1 MVTKPEI
8 DIADIDDHLNR
19 DYLDSFRFKRN
30 NENLKRLRIRHEKKQ
45 LKFKKQKSRTAIDN
59 NGIKNKTKGDKVFSN
74 YKIDNITR
82 VIINWKE
89 SIQWRARYKEI
100 LKRDRNKAVKLKQN
114 RNEGAVDIVANKSCL
129 GVDFIVNETHVTNNH
144 VQRRRLKIAK
154 PKIVDPCELGDTN
167 VSLTSE
173 IICDYKRDNFKVV
186 TSPPVFMTNSDDLKN
201 HSEVQKKM
209 VETFNS
215 KDKELLV
222 LENVSEDGDSLNAIS
237 NECKD

>member
-1 MVTKPEI
+1 M
-8 DIADIDDHLNR
+8 
-19 DYLDSFRFKRN
+19 
-30 NENLKRLRIRHEKKQ
+30 
-45 LKFKKQKSRTAIDN
+45 
-59 NGIKNKTKGDKVFSN
+59 
-74 YKIDNITR
+74 
-82 VIINWKE
+82 
-89 SIQWRARYKEI
+89 
-100 LKRDRNKAVKLKQN
+100 
-114 RNEGAVDIVANKSCL
+114 VANKSCL
-129 GVDFIVNETHVTNNH
+129 GVDFIVNETPVTNNH

-167 VSLTSE
+167 VSLTCE